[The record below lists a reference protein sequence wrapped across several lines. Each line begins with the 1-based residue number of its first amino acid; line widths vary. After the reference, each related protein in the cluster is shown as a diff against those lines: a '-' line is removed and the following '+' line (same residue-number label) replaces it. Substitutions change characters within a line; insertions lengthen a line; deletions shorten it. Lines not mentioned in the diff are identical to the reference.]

1 MPAKKRP
8 SGRDPLAG
16 ETFIDINAHSRSQP
30 GGPGPQGRPPA
41 RRRPPGP
48 PGGSG
53 RRPPRREPP
62 RKGRKPLGKTARRVT
77 LLLAVLTMAA
87 VTALLCVFLLF
98 KVADI
103 QVTGDLVYS
112 QEEVLALCD
121 YAIGDNLLF
130 APTQSQE
137 ERLES
142 QLPYVED
149 AQVIKH
155 FPNTLE
161 IRITAAQTA
170 ASVSS
175 GGGWLYVSSQG
186 KILELAA
193 EPAAATMQVTGFV
206 STATQPGQYLQA
218 EDATALSAL
227 QEILTALTD
236 REMITQCTRLD
247 LTDLYDIRL
256 WYQDRVECKL
266 GSTAELTY
274 KLDFAYDALINP
286 TTENRIGDK
295 ETGVL
300 DLSYADTHNAGF
312 LAGPIEL
319 EDWTGSAAQTAPE
332 GGGENAG
339 AAQEGEDGRGGD
351 IPNGIFDGDGIV
363 SSTPEE
369 SAQDTGETQ
378 DTDGTQGTDETWEDP
393 SQETGSGTSEGGD
406 RGGDIPGELFGG
418 EEESSGS
425 AETVDR
431 GGDIPSD
438 IFTG

>member
-16 ETFIDINAHSRSQP
+16 ETFIGISAPSQP
-30 GGPGPQGRPPA
+30 QGRGPQARPPA
-41 RRRPPGP
+41 RRRPPAP
-48 PGGSG
+48 PGGPE
-53 RRPPRREPP
+53 RPPRREPP
-62 RKGRKPLGKTARRVT
+62 RKGHKPLGKTARRVT
-77 LLLAVLTMAA
+77 LLLAVLAMAA

-98 KVADI
+98 KVSSL
-103 QVTGDLVYS
+103 QVTGDPVYS

-149 AQVIKH
+149 AEVIKH

-186 KILELAA
+186 KILELGA

-227 QEILTALTD
+227 QEILTALTQ

-300 DLSYADTHNAGF
+300 DLSYAADAHKAGF
-312 LAGPIEL
+312 EAGPV
-319 EDWTGSAAQTAPE
+319 DPAGSASS
-332 GGGENAG
+332 
-339 AAQEGEDGRGGD
+339 AAA
-351 IPNGIFDGDGIV
+351 
-363 SSTPEE
+363 SSTPEGE
-369 SAQDTGETQ
+369 GTDTTDGTTGETSGDTTGETSGGRGDDIPDSPFTTGDSAATASDSTDPGTAAGDSGSDSGDSGSNQ
-378 DTDGTQGTDETWEDP
+378 DDSG
-393 SQETGSGTSEGGD
+393 SETGTSD
-406 RGGDIPGELFGG
+406 RGGAIPD
-418 EEESSGS
+418 
-425 AETVDR
+425 A
-431 GGDIPSD
+431 P
-438 IFTG
+438 FTG

>member
-77 LLLAVLTMAA
+77 LLLAVLAMAA

-98 KVADI
+98 KVAAI
-103 QVTGDLVYS
+103 QVTGDPVYS

-186 KILELAA
+186 KILELGA

-300 DLSYADTHNAGF
+300 DLSYAADAHKAGF
-312 LAGPIEL
+312 EAGPVDPE
-319 EDWTGSAAQTAPE
+319 GSASS
-332 GGGENAG
+332 
-339 AAQEGEDGRGGD
+339 AAA
-351 IPNGIFDGDGIV
+351 
-363 SSTPEE
+363 SSTPEGE
-369 SAQDTGETQ
+369 GTDTTDGTSGDTTGETSGGRG
-378 DTDGTQGTDETWEDP
+378 DDIPDSPFTTGDSAATGSDSADSGSDSGEAGSNQG
-393 SQETGSGTSEGGD
+393 ETGSETGDSGSETGTTD
-406 RGGDIPGELFGG
+406 RGGAIPD
-418 EEESSGS
+418 
-425 AETVDR
+425 A
-431 GGDIPSD
+431 P
-438 IFTG
+438 FTG

>member
-77 LLLAVLTMAA
+77 LLLAVLAMAA

-98 KVADI
+98 KVSSL
-103 QVTGDLVYS
+103 QVTGDPVYS

-130 APTQSQE
+130 APTKDQE

-149 AQVIKH
+149 AEVIKQ

-186 KILELAA
+186 KILELGA

-300 DLSYADTHNAGF
+300 DLSYAADAHKAGF
-312 LAGPIEL
+312 EAGPVDPE
-319 EDWTGSAAQTAPE
+319 GSASS
-332 GGGENAG
+332 
-339 AAQEGEDGRGGD
+339 AAA
-351 IPNGIFDGDGIV
+351 
-363 SSTPEE
+363 SSTPEGE
-369 SAQDTGETQ
+369 GTDTTDGTTGETSG
-378 DTDGTQGTDETWEDP
+378 DTTGETSGGRGDDIPDSPFTTGDSAAAGSDSADSGSDSGEAGSNQG
-393 SQETGSGTSEGGD
+393 ETGSETGDSGSETGTTD
-406 RGGDIPGELFGG
+406 RGGAIPD
-418 EEESSGS
+418 
-425 AETVDR
+425 A
-431 GGDIPSD
+431 P
-438 IFTG
+438 FTG

>member
-16 ETFIDINAHSRSQP
+16 ETFIGISAHSRSQP

-77 LLLAVLTMAA
+77 LLQAVLTMAA

-186 KILELAA
+186 KILEQAA

-266 GSTAELTY
+266 GSTAGLTY

-300 DLSYADTHNAGF
+300 DLSYAADAHKAGF
-312 LAGPIEL
+312 EAGPVDPE
-319 EDWTGSAAQTAPE
+319 GSASS
-332 GGGENAG
+332 
-339 AAQEGEDGRGGD
+339 AAA
-351 IPNGIFDGDGIV
+351 
-363 SSTPEE
+363 SSTPEGE
-369 SAQDTGETQ
+369 GTDTA
-378 DTDGTQGTDETWEDP
+378 DGTSGDTTGDTSGGRGDDIPDSPFTTGDSTPTDSDSTDPGTATGDSGSD
-393 SQETGSGTSEGGD
+393 SGETGSNQGETGAETGTTD
-406 RGGDIPGELFGG
+406 RGGAIPD
-418 EEESSGS
+418 
-425 AETVDR
+425 A
-431 GGDIPSD
+431 P
-438 IFTG
+438 FTG

>member
-16 ETFIDINAHSRSQP
+16 ETFIGISAPSQP
-30 GGPGPQGRPPA
+30 QGRGPQARPPA
-41 RRRPPGP
+41 RRRPPAP
-48 PGGSG
+48 PGGPE
-53 RRPPRREPP
+53 RPPRREPP
-62 RKGRKPLGKTARRVT
+62 RKGHKPLGKTARRVT
-77 LLLAVLTMAA
+77 LLLAVLAMAA

-98 KVADI
+98 KVSSL
-103 QVTGDLVYS
+103 QVTGDPVYS

-149 AQVIKH
+149 AEVIKH

-186 KILELAA
+186 KILELGA

-227 QEILTALTD
+227 QEILTALTG

-266 GSTAELTY
+266 GSTAGLTY

-286 TTENRIGDK
+286 TTENRVGDK

-300 DLSYADTHNAGF
+300 DLSYAADAHKAGF
-312 LAGPIEL
+312 EAGPVDPE
-319 EDWTGSAAQTAPE
+319 GSASS
-332 GGGENAG
+332 
-339 AAQEGEDGRGGD
+339 AAA
-351 IPNGIFDGDGIV
+351 
-363 SSTPEE
+363 SSTPEGE
-369 SAQDTGETQ
+369 GTDTTDGTTGDTTDGTSGDTTGETSGGRG
-378 DTDGTQGTDETWEDP
+378 DDIPDSPFTTGDSAAAGSDSTDPGTAAGDSGSD
-393 SQETGSGTSEGGD
+393 SGETGSNQGETGPETGDSGSETGTAD
-406 RGGDIPGELFGG
+406 RGGAIPD
-418 EEESSGS
+418 
-425 AETVDR
+425 A
-431 GGDIPSD
+431 P
-438 IFTG
+438 FTG

>member
-30 GGPGPQGRPPA
+30 GGHSPQGNPPA

-77 LLLAVLTMAA
+77 LLLAVLAMAA

-98 KVADI
+98 KVSSL

-142 QLPYVED
+142 QLPYVEE

-186 KILELAA
+186 KILELGA
-193 EPAAATMQVTGFV
+193 EPAAATMQVTGFA

-227 QEILTALTD
+227 QEILTALTQ

-300 DLSYADTHNAGF
+300 DLSYAADAHKAGF
-312 LAGPIEL
+312 EAGPV
-319 EDWTGSAAQTAPE
+319 DPAGSASSATA
-332 GGGENAG
+332 
-339 AAQEGEDGRGGD
+339 
-351 IPNGIFDGDGIV
+351 
-363 SSTPEE
+363 SSTPEGE
-369 SAQDTGETQ
+369 GTDTTDGTTGETSGDTTGETSGGRGDDIPDSPFTTGDSAATGSDSTDPGTAAGDSGSDSGDSGSNQ
-378 DTDGTQGTDETWEDP
+378 DDSG
-393 SQETGSGTSEGGD
+393 SETGTSD
-406 RGGDIPGELFGG
+406 RGGAIPD
-418 EEESSGS
+418 
-425 AETVDR
+425 A
-431 GGDIPSD
+431 P
-438 IFTG
+438 FTG

>member
-77 LLLAVLTMAA
+77 LLLAVLAMAA

-98 KVADI
+98 KVSSL
-103 QVTGDLVYS
+103 QVTGDPVYS

-130 APTQSQE
+130 APTKDQE
-137 ERLES
+137 QRLEA
-142 QLPYVED
+142 QLPYVEK
-149 AQVIKH
+149 AEVVKH

-186 KILELAA
+186 KILELGA

-266 GSTAELTY
+266 GSTAGLTY

-286 TTENRIGDK
+286 TTENRVGDK

-300 DLSYADTHNAGF
+300 DLSYAADAHKAGF
-312 LAGPIEL
+312 EAGPVDPE
-319 EDWTGSAAQTAPE
+319 GSASS
-332 GGGENAG
+332 
-339 AAQEGEDGRGGD
+339 AAA
-351 IPNGIFDGDGIV
+351 
-363 SSTPEE
+363 SSTPEGE
-369 SAQDTGETQ
+369 GTDTTDGTTGDTTDETSGDTTGETSGGRG
-378 DTDGTQGTDETWEDP
+378 DDIPDSPFTTGDSAATGSDSTDPGTAAGDSGSD
-393 SQETGSGTSEGGD
+393 SGETGSNQGETGAETGTTD
-406 RGGDIPGELFGG
+406 RGGAIPD
-418 EEESSGS
+418 
-425 AETVDR
+425 A
-431 GGDIPSD
+431 P
-438 IFTG
+438 FTG

>member
-77 LLLAVLTMAA
+77 LLLAVLAMAA

-98 KVADI
+98 KVSSL
-103 QVTGDLVYS
+103 QVTGDPVYS

-186 KILELAA
+186 KILELGA

-227 QEILTALTD
+227 QEILTALTQ

-266 GSTAELTY
+266 GSTAGLTY

-300 DLSYADTHNAGF
+300 DLSYAADAHKAGF
-312 LAGPIEL
+312 EAGPVDPE
-319 EDWTGSAAQTAPE
+319 GSASS
-332 GGGENAG
+332 
-339 AAQEGEDGRGGD
+339 AAA
-351 IPNGIFDGDGIV
+351 
-363 SSTPEE
+363 SSTPEGE
-369 SAQDTGETQ
+369 GTDTTDGTSGDTTGETSGGRG
-378 DTDGTQGTDETWEDP
+378 DDIPDSPFTTGDSTPTDSDSTDPGTAAGDSGSD
-393 SQETGSGTSEGGD
+393 SGETGSNQGETGSETGTAD
-406 RGGDIPGELFGG
+406 RGGAIPD
-418 EEESSGS
+418 
-425 AETVDR
+425 A
-431 GGDIPSD
+431 P
-438 IFTG
+438 FTG

>member
-16 ETFIDINAHSRSQP
+16 ETFIGISAHSQP
-30 GGPGPQGRPPA
+30 QGRGPQARPPA

-48 PGGSG
+48 PEGPG
-53 RRPPRREPP
+53 RPRREPP
-62 RKGRKPLGKTARRVT
+62 RKGHKPLGKTARRVT
-77 LLLAVLTMAA
+77 LLLAVLAMAA

-103 QVTGDLVYS
+103 QVTGDPVYS

-142 QLPYVED
+142 QLPYVEE

-186 KILELAA
+186 KILELGA

-266 GSTAELTY
+266 GSTAGLTY

-286 TTENRIGDK
+286 TTENKVGDK

-300 DLSYADTHNAGF
+300 DLSYAADAHKAGF
-312 LAGPIEL
+312 EAGPV
-319 EDWTGSAAQTAPE
+319 DPAGSASSATA
-332 GGGENAG
+332 
-339 AAQEGEDGRGGD
+339 
-351 IPNGIFDGDGIV
+351 
-363 SSTPEE
+363 SSTPEGE
-369 SAQDTGETQ
+369 GTDT
-378 DTDGTQGTDETWEDP
+378 TDGAADGTSGDTTGDTTGGRGDDIPDSPFTTGDSTPTDSGSTDP
-393 SQETGSGTSEGGD
+393 GTAAGDSGSDSGETGSNQGETGSETGGSGPETGTAD
-406 RGGDIPGELFGG
+406 RGGAIPD
-418 EEESSGS
+418 
-425 AETVDR
+425 A
-431 GGDIPSD
+431 P
-438 IFTG
+438 FTG

>member
-77 LLLAVLTMAA
+77 LLLAVLAMAA
-87 VTALLCVFLLF
+87 ATALLCVFLLF

-149 AQVIKH
+149 AEVIKH
-155 FPNTLE
+155 SPNTLE

-186 KILELAA
+186 KILELGA

-266 GSTAELTY
+266 GSTAGLTY

-286 TTENRIGDK
+286 TTENRVGDK

-300 DLSYADTHNAGF
+300 DLSYAADAHKAGF
-312 LAGPIEL
+312 EAGPVDPE
-319 EDWTGSAAQTAPE
+319 GSASS
-332 GGGENAG
+332 
-339 AAQEGEDGRGGD
+339 AAA
-351 IPNGIFDGDGIV
+351 
-363 SSTPEE
+363 SSTPEGE
-369 SAQDTGETQ
+369 GTDTTDGTTGDTTDGTSGDTTGETSGGRG
-378 DTDGTQGTDETWEDP
+378 DDIPDSPFTTGDSTPTGSDSTDPGTAAGDSGSD
-393 SQETGSGTSEGGD
+393 SGETGSNQGETGAETGTTD
-406 RGGDIPGELFGG
+406 RGGAIPD
-418 EEESSGS
+418 
-425 AETVDR
+425 A
-431 GGDIPSD
+431 P
-438 IFTG
+438 FTG

>member
-16 ETFIDINAHSRSQP
+16 ETFIGISAPSHPQGR
-30 GGPGPQGRPPA
+30 GPQARPPA
-41 RRRPPGP
+41 RKRPPGP
-48 PGGSG
+48 PQGPG
-53 RRPPRREPP
+53 RPPRREPP

-77 LLLAVLTMAA
+77 LLLAVLAMAA

-121 YAIGDNLLF
+121 YALGDNLLF

-149 AQVIKH
+149 AEVIKH

-186 KILELAA
+186 KILELGA
-193 EPAAATMQVTGFV
+193 EPAAATMQVTGFA

-218 EDATALSAL
+218 EDAAALSAL

-300 DLSYADTHNAGF
+300 DLSYAADAHKAGF
-312 LAGPIEL
+312 EAGPV
-319 EDWTGSAAQTAPE
+319 DPAGSASS
-332 GGGENAG
+332 
-339 AAQEGEDGRGGD
+339 AAA
-351 IPNGIFDGDGIV
+351 
-363 SSTPEE
+363 SSTPEGE
-369 SAQDTGETQ
+369 GTDTTGGTTGETSG
-378 DTDGTQGTDETWEDP
+378 DTSDGTSGTTGETSGGRGDDIPDSPFTTGDSAATASDSTDP
-393 SQETGSGTSEGGD
+393 GTAAGDSGSDSGETGSETGDSGSETGTAD
-406 RGGDIPGELFGG
+406 RGGAIPD
-418 EEESSGS
+418 
-425 AETVDR
+425 A
-431 GGDIPSD
+431 P
-438 IFTG
+438 FTG

>member
-30 GGPGPQGRPPA
+30 GGPGPQGNPPA

-77 LLLAVLTMAA
+77 LLLAVLAMAA

-149 AQVIKH
+149 AEVIKH

-186 KILELAA
+186 KILELGA

-227 QEILTALTD
+227 QEILTALTQ

-300 DLSYADTHNAGF
+300 DLSYAADAHKAGF
-312 LAGPIEL
+312 EAGPVDPE
-319 EDWTGSAAQTAPE
+319 GSASSATA
-332 GGGENAG
+332 
-339 AAQEGEDGRGGD
+339 
-351 IPNGIFDGDGIV
+351 
-363 SSTPEE
+363 SSTPEGE
-369 SAQDTGETQ
+369 GTDTTDGTTGDTTGETSG
-378 DTDGTQGTDETWEDP
+378 DTTDGTSGTTGETSGGRGDDIPDSPFTAGDSAATASDSTDP
-393 SQETGSGTSEGGD
+393 GTAAGDSGSDSGETGSETGDSGSETGTTD
-406 RGGDIPGELFGG
+406 RGGAIPD
-418 EEESSGS
+418 
-425 AETVDR
+425 A
-431 GGDIPSD
+431 P
-438 IFTG
+438 FTG

>member
-1 MPAKKRP
+1 
-8 SGRDPLAG
+8 
-16 ETFIDINAHSRSQP
+16 
-30 GGPGPQGRPPA
+30 
-41 RRRPPGP
+41 
-48 PGGSG
+48 
-53 RRPPRREPP
+53 
-62 RKGRKPLGKTARRVT
+62 
-77 LLLAVLTMAA
+77 MAA

-98 KVADI
+98 KVSSL
-103 QVTGDLVYS
+103 QVTGDPVYS

-149 AQVIKH
+149 AEVIKH

-186 KILELAA
+186 KILELGA

-227 QEILTALTD
+227 QEILTALTQ

-286 TTENRIGDK
+286 TTENKIGDK

-300 DLSYADTHNAGF
+300 DLSYAADAHKAGF
-312 LAGPIEL
+312 EAGPV
-319 EDWTGSAAQTAPE
+319 DPAGSASSATA
-332 GGGENAG
+332 
-339 AAQEGEDGRGGD
+339 
-351 IPNGIFDGDGIV
+351 
-363 SSTPEE
+363 SSTPEGE
-369 SAQDTGETQ
+369 GTDTADGTTGETSG
-378 DTDGTQGTDETWEDP
+378 DTTGETSGGRGDDIPDSPFTTGDSAATGSDSTDPGTAAGDSGSD
-393 SQETGSGTSEGGD
+393 SGETGSNQDDSGSETGTTD
-406 RGGDIPGELFGG
+406 RGGAIPD
-418 EEESSGS
+418 
-425 AETVDR
+425 A
-431 GGDIPSD
+431 P
-438 IFTG
+438 FTG

>member
-77 LLLAVLTMAA
+77 LLLAVLAMAA

-98 KVADI
+98 KVSSL
-103 QVTGDLVYS
+103 QVTGDPVYS

-186 KILELAA
+186 KILELGA

-266 GSTAELTY
+266 GSTAGLTY

-300 DLSYADTHNAGF
+300 DLSYAADAHKAGF
-312 LAGPIEL
+312 EAGPVDPE
-319 EDWTGSAAQTAPE
+319 GSASS
-332 GGGENAG
+332 
-339 AAQEGEDGRGGD
+339 AAA
-351 IPNGIFDGDGIV
+351 
-363 SSTPEE
+363 SSTPEGE
-369 SAQDTGETQ
+369 GTDTTDGTSGDTTGETSGGRG
-378 DTDGTQGTDETWEDP
+378 DDIPDSPFTTGDSTPTDSDSTDPGTAAGDSGSD
-393 SQETGSGTSEGGD
+393 SGETGSNQGETGSETGTAD
-406 RGGDIPGELFGG
+406 RGGAIPD
-418 EEESSGS
+418 
-425 AETVDR
+425 A
-431 GGDIPSD
+431 P
-438 IFTG
+438 FTG

>member
-30 GGPGPQGRPPA
+30 GGPGPQGNPPA

-48 PGGSG
+48 PEGPG
-53 RRPPRREPP
+53 RPRREPP
-62 RKGRKPLGKTARRVT
+62 RKGHKPLGKTARRVT
-77 LLLAVLTMAA
+77 LLLAVLAMAA

-103 QVTGDLVYS
+103 QVTGDPVYS

-149 AQVIKH
+149 AEVIKH

-186 KILELAA
+186 KILELGA

-300 DLSYADTHNAGF
+300 DLSYAADAHKAGF
-312 LAGPIEL
+312 EAGPV
-319 EDWTGSAAQTAPE
+319 DPAGSASS
-332 GGGENAG
+332 
-339 AAQEGEDGRGGD
+339 AAA
-351 IPNGIFDGDGIV
+351 
-363 SSTPEE
+363 SSTPEGE
-369 SAQDTGETQ
+369 GTDTTGDTTDGTSGTTGETSGGRG
-378 DTDGTQGTDETWEDP
+378 DDIPDSPFTTGDSAATASDSTDPGTAAGDSGSD
-393 SQETGSGTSEGGD
+393 SGETGSETGDSGSETGTTD
-406 RGGDIPGELFGG
+406 RGGAIPD
-418 EEESSGS
+418 
-425 AETVDR
+425 A
-431 GGDIPSD
+431 P
-438 IFTG
+438 FTG

>member
-16 ETFIDINAHSRSQP
+16 ETFIGINAHSRSQP

-77 LLLAVLTMAA
+77 LLLAVLAMAA

-186 KILELAA
+186 KILELGA

-227 QEILTALTD
+227 QEILTALTQ

-266 GSTAELTY
+266 GSTAGLTY

-300 DLSYADTHNAGF
+300 DLSYAADAHKAGF
-312 LAGPIEL
+312 EAGPVDPE
-319 EDWTGSAAQTAPE
+319 GSASS
-332 GGGENAG
+332 
-339 AAQEGEDGRGGD
+339 AAA
-351 IPNGIFDGDGIV
+351 
-363 SSTPEE
+363 SSTPEGE
-369 SAQDTGETQ
+369 GTDTTDGTSGDTTGETSGGRG
-378 DTDGTQGTDETWEDP
+378 DDIPDSPFTTGDSTPTDSDSTDPGTAAGDSGSD
-393 SQETGSGTSEGGD
+393 SGETGSNQGETGSETGTAD
-406 RGGDIPGELFGG
+406 RGGAIPD
-418 EEESSGS
+418 
-425 AETVDR
+425 A
-431 GGDIPSD
+431 P
-438 IFTG
+438 FTG

>member
-8 SGRDPLAG
+8 PGRDPLAG

-30 GGPGPQGRPPA
+30 GGPGPQGNPPA

-77 LLLAVLTMAA
+77 LLLAVLAMAA

-149 AQVIKH
+149 AEVIKH

-186 KILELAA
+186 KILELGA

-227 QEILTALTD
+227 QEILTALTQ

-300 DLSYADTHNAGF
+300 DLSYAADAHKAGF
-312 LAGPIEL
+312 EAGPV
-319 EDWTGSAAQTAPE
+319 DPAGSASS
-332 GGGENAG
+332 
-339 AAQEGEDGRGGD
+339 AAA
-351 IPNGIFDGDGIV
+351 
-363 SSTPEE
+363 SSTPEGE
-369 SAQDTGETQ
+369 GTDTTDGTTGETSG
-378 DTDGTQGTDETWEDP
+378 DTTGETSGGRGDDIPDSPFTTGDSAATAATGSDSTDPGTAAGDSGSD
-393 SQETGSGTSEGGD
+393 SGETGAETGDSGSETGTAD
-406 RGGDIPGELFGG
+406 RGGAIPD
-418 EEESSGS
+418 
-425 AETVDR
+425 A
-431 GGDIPSD
+431 P
-438 IFTG
+438 FTG

>member
-16 ETFIDINAHSRSQP
+16 ETFIGISAPSQP
-30 GGPGPQGRPPA
+30 QGRGPQARPPA
-41 RRRPPGP
+41 RRRPPAP
-48 PGGSG
+48 PGGPE
-53 RRPPRREPP
+53 RPPRREPP
-62 RKGRKPLGKTARRVT
+62 RKGHKPLGKTARRVT
-77 LLLAVLTMAA
+77 LLLAVLAMAA

-103 QVTGDLVYS
+103 QVTGDPVYS

-149 AQVIKH
+149 AEVIKH

-186 KILELAA
+186 KILELGA

-300 DLSYADTHNAGF
+300 DLSYAADAHKAGF
-312 LAGPIEL
+312 EAGPV
-319 EDWTGSAAQTAPE
+319 DPAGSASS
-332 GGGENAG
+332 
-339 AAQEGEDGRGGD
+339 AAA
-351 IPNGIFDGDGIV
+351 
-363 SSTPEE
+363 SSTPEGE
-369 SAQDTGETQ
+369 GTDTTDGTTGETSG
-378 DTDGTQGTDETWEDP
+378 DTTGETSGGRGDDIPDSPFTTGDSAATAATGSDSTDPGTAAGDSGSD
-393 SQETGSGTSEGGD
+393 SGETGSETGGSGSETGTTD
-406 RGGDIPGELFGG
+406 RGGAIPD
-418 EEESSGS
+418 
-425 AETVDR
+425 A
-431 GGDIPSD
+431 P
-438 IFTG
+438 FTG